1 VFLNVRRRSRKDGTC
16 RWRGGALSPL
26 GMTRLPDDR
35 ALLALLEPLALDAG
49 RRIVQIAAEGFAA
62 ETKADASP
70 VTRAD
75 REAEAIL
82 LAGLRAGVP
91 GIVIVA
97 EEESAAGLSPLP
109 LSGAAGDPFFLVDP
123 LDGTREFVRG
133 GDDYTVNVALVRGG
147 APVVGAVYAPACRQL
162 YLGRPG
168 FAELV
173 ETDAGH
179 RPLSRRAIRARPP
192 AVPPVIVASRS
203 HDTAETRDWIARLG
217 AAERVAIGSS
227 LKFCLLAAGRADLY
241 PRLGRTL
248 QWDTAAGD
256 AVLRAAGG
264 MTRTLDGAPLGYGA
278 GRVAGDEPFAN
289 PHFIAMGAPM
299 PRAAVERGGRPA
311 VRPVEQEEGQR

>member
-1 VFLNVRRRSRKDGTC
+1 M
-16 RWRGGALSPL
+16 PL
-26 GMTRLPDDR
+26 EDR

-49 RRIVQIAAEGFAA
+49 RRIVEIAAEGFAA
-62 ETKADASP
+62 ETKADESP

-82 LAGLRAGVP
+82 LAGLRAHVP
-91 GIVIVA
+91 GFAIVA
-97 EEESAAGLSPLP
+97 EEESAAGLSPRSAPGL
-109 LSGAAGDPFFLVDP
+109 AGDLFFLVDP

-133 GDDYTVNVALVRGG
+133 GDDYTVNVALVRAG

-241 PRLGRTL
+241 PRLGRTM

>member
-1 VFLNVRRRSRKDGTC
+1 
-16 RWRGGALSPL
+16 
-26 GMTRLPDDR
+26 
-35 ALLALLEPLALDAG
+35 
-49 RRIVQIAAEGFAA
+49 
-62 ETKADASP
+62 
-70 VTRAD
+70 
-75 REAEAIL
+75 
-82 LAGLRAGVP
+82 
-91 GIVIVA
+91 
-97 EEESAAGLSPLP
+97 
-109 LSGAAGDPFFLVDP
+109 LVDP

-133 GDDYTVNVALVRGG
+133 GDDYTVNVALVRAG

-179 RPLSRRAIRARPP
+179 RPLSRREIRARLP

-241 PRLGRTL
+241 PRLGRTM

-289 PHFIAMGAPM
+289 PHFI
-299 PRAAVERGGRPA
+299 
-311 VRPVEQEEGQR
+311 